1 VKIIMKKKVII
12 IGARGKMGSEAV
24 IAIDNSNEFEC
35 VAKVNRHD
43 SLEKSLKE
51 HQPDIAID
59 FTNAQ
64 SVYKNA
70 QLIIDHNIH
79 PVIGSSGLT
88 LDQIFNLKQACQ
100 EKHLG
105 GIIAPNFSIG
115 AILMMKFSAM
125 AANYFSEVEIIES
138 HHQQKLDA
146 PSGTALKTAELIA
159 ANLKKEKNQ
168 LELKELLPGARGAS
182 HQDINIHSVR
192 IPGVIARQEVIFG
205 DTGET
210 LTMTHNS
217 LNRESFMPG
226 VLLSCRKALELQELI
241 YGLENLI

>member
-1 VKIIMKKKVII
+1 MNSKVII
-12 IGARGKMGSEAV
+12 IGAQGKMGSQAV
-24 IAIDNSNEFEC
+24 IAINHSNEFEC
-35 VAKVNRHD
+35 VAKVNRQD
-43 SLEKSLKE
+43 DLEKSFKE

-70 QLIIDHNIH
+70 QLIIDLNIH

-88 LDQIFNLKQACQ
+88 LEQISTLQQACQ
-100 EKHLG
+100 QKQLG

-125 AANYFSEVEIIES
+125 AANYFSEVELIES

-168 LELKELLPGARGAS
+168 LELEELLPGARGAT
-182 HQDINIHSVR
+182 HQNINIHSVR
-192 IPGVIARQEVIFG
+192 IPGVIAKQEVIFG

-226 VLLSCRKALELQELI
+226 VLLSCRKVLELKELI